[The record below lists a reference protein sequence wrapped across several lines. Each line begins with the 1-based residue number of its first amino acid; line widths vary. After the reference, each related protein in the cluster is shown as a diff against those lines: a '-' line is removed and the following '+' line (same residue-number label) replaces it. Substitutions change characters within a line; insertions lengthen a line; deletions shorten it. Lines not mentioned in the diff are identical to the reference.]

1 MNLMHVILA
10 SAEGNVKS
18 KKYGAREKVVKGREL
33 LNKYR
38 LKVSDEYIKLGE
50 TPYFYNCL
58 PKIVKTRD
66 VLTKPLQ
73 VCKMRVNWKRKV
85 CTPDDYLQLK
95 EQYGWT
101 TVIVDS
107 EHTRNK
113 YKNKSTVWVIFDT
126 EKKAKQAMEAF
137 NSMFITAME
146 QDTIDEYKHFRENP
160 EKRVL
165 SFDKILPTA
174 YELYEAVDKGEA

>member
-1 MNLMHVILA
+1 MNLMHTILA
-10 SAEGNVKS
+10 SPTATVKS
-18 KKYGAREKVVKGREL
+18 KKYGARDKVEKGRAL

-38 LKVSDEYIKLGE
+38 LKVSDEYVKLGE

-58 PKIVKTRD
+58 PKIAKTRD

-73 VCKMRVNWKRKV
+73 VCKIRVNWKRKI
-85 CTPDDYLQLK
+85 CTPDEYLQLK

-113 YKNKSTVWVIFDT
+113 YKNKNIVWVIFDS
-126 EKKAKQAMEAF
+126 EKRALQAMEAF

-146 QDTIDEYKHFRENP
+146 QDAIDEYKKFKENP

-165 SFDKILPTA
+165 SFDKILPGA
-174 YELYEAVDKGEA
+174 YDLYEAVDKGQV

>member
-1 MNLMHVILA
+1 MNLMHTILSSPTA
-10 SAEGNVKS
+10 TVKS
-18 KKYGAREKVVKGREL
+18 KKYGARARVEKGREL
-33 LNKYR
+33 LSKYK
-38 LKVSDEYIKLGE
+38 LKISDEYIKLGE

-58 PKIVKTRD
+58 PNIVKTRD

-73 VCKMRVNWKRKV
+73 ICKIRVNWKRKA
-85 CTPDDYLQLK
+85 CTSAEYMLLK

-113 YKNKSTVWVIFDT
+113 YKNKSTVWVVFDT
-126 EKKAKQAMEAF
+126 EKKAKQAMEVF

-146 QDTIDEYKHFRENP
+146 QDTIDEYKRFKESP
-160 EKRVL
+160 EKRIL

-174 YELYEAVDKGEA
+174 YDLYEAVDKGEM

>member
-1 MNLMHVILA
+1 MNLMHTVLSSPTA
-10 SAEGNVKS
+10 TVKS
-18 KKYGAREKVVKGREL
+18 KKYGARDKIEKSREL
-33 LNKYR
+33 LEKYK
-38 LKVSDEYIKLGE
+38 LKISDEYVKLGE
-50 TPYFYNCL
+50 TPYFHNCL

-73 VCKMRVNWKRKV
+73 VCKIRVNWKRKV
-85 CTPDDYLQLK
+85 CTPEDYLQLK

-101 TVIVDS
+101 AVIVDS

-113 YKNKSTVWVIFDT
+113 YKNKLTVWVIFDS

-137 NSMFITAME
+137 NMMFITAME
-146 QDTIDEYKHFRENP
+146 QDAIDEYKRFRENP
-160 EKRVL
+160 DKRVL

-174 YELYEAVDKGEA
+174 YELYEAVDNGEM